1 MYNFLTLLLSLLLP
15 SRHAPP
21 RRPRE
26 AGDCKEGTRAP
37 CYFCLSIVDLFHYA
51 PRDECQ
57 FYVRAGCF
65 LLFLLLVCGISAL
78 EFRCVTRYVNDIP
91 NTSAGTTEL
100 LFVLTSL
107 SSFFCSSSGFCFSLV
122 RSAPALGLSLR
133 ALSRRSCLISLNV
146 PENNQGV

>member
-26 AGDCKEGTRAP
+26 AGDCEEGTRAP

-65 LLFLLLVCGISAL
+65 LLFLLLVCGISPL
-78 EFRCVTRYVNDIP
+78 EFRCVTRHVNDISLTRARGP
-91 NTSAGTTEL
+91 PSCFSFSHLSLPSSVLPLG
-100 LFVLTSL
+100 FV
-107 SSFFCSSSGFCFSLV
+107 FSLV
-122 RSAPALGLSLR
+122 RSAPAESACAFTTQLFNLVECTR
-133 ALSRRSCLISLNV
+133 
-146 PENNQGV
+146 E